1 MRTRTRILIAAASA
15 LWSAACTVDMV
26 SNEAPRGGLVINEV
40 AARGVPSDWF
50 EVLNTSDQPIELSA
64 FVFVD
69 RRGTMARARRFPEV
83 VLAPGQIHVQAV
95 RHAEHGFAL
104 GASDGLWI
112 YDFDD
117 RRVVDHVA
125 WAAGASPA
133 SGSYARVAD
142 GSGRFV
148 TTTPASPGAPNP

>member
-1 MRTRTRILIAAASA
+1 MRTLTTILIASTCA
-15 LWSAACTVDMV
+15 LSSEACTVDMV
-26 SNEAPRGGLVINEV
+26 SDEAPRGGLVINEI
-40 AARGVPSDWF
+40 AARGVPTDWF

-83 VLAPGQIHVQAV
+83 VLAPGQIHVQSV

-104 GASDGLWI
+104 GESDGVWL
-112 YDFDD
+112 YHFDD
-117 RRVVDHVA
+117 RRPVDHVA

-148 TTTPASPGAPNP
+148 TTTPATPGAPNR